1 MDIYNSHNPTIKELE
16 EYKEQ
21 YADSDAPQLKEAIN
35 LKIAALKTDA
45 TTLTKTM
52 SAEQLFDSHNPLW
65 AKPYSIS
72 ELTFILAMA
81 ESISSKQ
88 LSDVLGQT
96 TDYKAL
102 AQKLIKIHIE
112 T

>member
-81 ESISSKQ
+81 DSIDNKAFSK
-88 LSDVLGQT
+88 LLGQT

-102 AQKLIKIHIE
+102 SQKLIKIHMG

>member
-52 SAEQLFDSHNPLW
+52 SAEQLFDSHNPIW

-81 ESISSKQ
+81 ESISNKQ
-88 LSDVLGQT
+88 FSDVLGQT

-102 AQKLIKIHIE
+102 SQKFIKIHMGI
-112 T
+112 

>member
-72 ELTFILAMA
+72 
-81 ESISSKQ
+81 
-88 LSDVLGQT
+88 
-96 TDYKAL
+96 
-102 AQKLIKIHIE
+102 
-112 T
+112 

>member
-81 ESISSKQ
+81 DRIDNKEISK
-88 LSDVLGQT
+88 LLGQT

-102 AQKLIKIHIE
+102 SQKLIKIHMG